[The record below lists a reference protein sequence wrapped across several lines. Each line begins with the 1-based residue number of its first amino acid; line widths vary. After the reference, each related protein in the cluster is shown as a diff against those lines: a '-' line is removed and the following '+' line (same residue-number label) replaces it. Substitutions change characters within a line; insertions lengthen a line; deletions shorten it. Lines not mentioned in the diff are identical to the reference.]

1 MRGRSVVLPIIHK
14 NLVQGHRITRVLSAL
29 KIPMSTYSDWIHWEP
44 SAQEIQHNK
53 LRIAVESNYQPIK
66 AFMVIDELLKPCAT
80 YSN

>member
-44 SAQEIQHNK
+44 SAQKYNTT
-53 LRIAVESNYQPIK
+53 N
-66 AFMVIDELLKPCAT
+66 
-80 YSN
+80 